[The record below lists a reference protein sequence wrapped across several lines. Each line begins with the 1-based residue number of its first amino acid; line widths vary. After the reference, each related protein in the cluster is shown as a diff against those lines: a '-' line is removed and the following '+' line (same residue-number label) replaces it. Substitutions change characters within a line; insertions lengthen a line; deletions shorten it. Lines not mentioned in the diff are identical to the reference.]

1 MMTTK
6 AYKHKLSKYIIAV
19 LALSSLTACDFEKVN
34 TNEFELL
41 PEEGM
46 MDGITIG
53 GPITAMEKCVFPVG
67 TQADG
72 TLVVNRYQTAYNLAA
87 DCWSGYFGQ
96 NNNWGGPNNLNYFL
110 KDGWVASSYTEA
122 YSTVVPLWQDLKG
135 KTETKFPEAFALAQ
149 ILKISAWH
157 KATDMFGPIP
167 YKEAGKG
174 LITVPYDSQ
183 EEVYKAMFKE
193 LSDAVDVLTRYADN
207 GTTSLLPKA
216 DAVYGGDVRKWV
228 VYANSLM
235 LRLAMRVYYADAAL
249 SRQYAMQAINH
260 PYGVMKAKED
270 EAKME
275 KGAGL
280 VFKNNFD
287 DLINQYNEC
296 RMGSSMLAYLG
307 GYQDPRLAKYFHTS
321 SLSQAMTVGTM
332 GKYMAIPTGHDVNS
346 NETFKNT
353 SRPAISNT
361 TPTYWMRASEVY
373 FLLSEAALHG
383 FPVGQSA
390 EDLYKKGI
398 EMSFEENGIPTS
410 EVTAYLQS
418 GLQPAAYNMSVANP
432 SVNVSVPAVTQAT
445 TEWTGTD
452 EEKLEKIMIQKWIAL
467 FPNGQEAWT
476 EYRRTGYPKLH
487 SAITN
492 YSNGEVDSEI
502 GIRRMRYPTNR
513 STSAEDI
520 ANLESARQMLRGG
533 QDKAGTRLWWDN
545 KNH

>member
-1 MMTTK
+1 MKTK
-6 AYKHKLSKYIIAV
+6 AYKYIVGV
-19 LALSSLTACDFEKVN
+19 LALSLFTACDFQKVN

-41 PEEGM
+41 PEEGL
-46 MDGITIG
+46 MDGISIG
-53 GPITAMEKCVFPVG
+53 GPITAMQKCVFPVG

-72 TLVVNRYQTAYNLAA
+72 TSVANRYQTAYNLAA

-110 KDGWVASSYTEA
+110 KDGWVASSYTES

-135 KTETKFPEAFALAQ
+135 KTETQFPEVFALAQ

-183 EEVYKAMFKE
+183 EEVYKSMFKE
-193 LSDAVDVLTRYADN
+193 LSDAIEVLTKYADN
-207 GTTSLLPKA
+207 GNSKLLPNA
-216 DAVYGGDVRKWV
+216 DAVYAGDVHKWV

-249 SRQYAMQAINH
+249 SKKYALQAVNH
-260 PYGVMKAKED
+260 SYGVMKTKDD

-275 KGAGL
+275 RGASL
-280 VFKNNFD
+280 EFKNNLD
-287 DLINQYNEC
+287 VLINQYNEC

-307 GYQDPRLAKYFHTS
+307 GYQDPRLPKYFNTS
-321 SLSQAMTVGTM
+321 TVSQAVTVGTY
-332 GKYMAIPTGHDVNS
+332 GKYSGVPTGHDVSS
-346 NETFKNT
+346 NDAFRDS
-353 SRPAISNT
+353 SRPAITST

-373 FLLSEAALHG
+373 FLLAEAALHG
-383 FPVGQSA
+383 FAVGGTA
-390 EDLYKKGI
+390 ESLYEKGI
-398 EMSFEENGIPTS
+398 EMSFEENGIASS
-410 EVTAYLQS
+410 EVSDYMSS
-418 GLQPAAYNMSVANP
+418 GLKPSAYSFHLTNP
-432 SVNVSVPAVTQAT
+432 GVNVDVPAVTEAT
-445 TEWTGTD
+445 TAWSGTD

-467 FPNGQEAWT
+467 YPNGQEAWT

-487 SAITN
+487 SAISN
-492 YSNGEVDSEI
+492 YSNGEVDSEV
-502 GIRRMRYPTNR
+502 GIRRMRFPTNK

-520 ANLESARQMLRGG
+520 ANLESARKLLRGG
-533 QDKAGTRLWWDN
+533 LDKAGTRLWWDN

>member
-1 MMTTK
+1 MKTK
-6 AYKHKLSKYIIAV
+6 AYKYIVGV
-19 LALSSLTACDFEKVN
+19 LALSLFTACDFQKVN

-41 PEEGM
+41 PEEGL
-46 MDGITIG
+46 MDGISIG
-53 GPITAMEKCVFPVG
+53 GPITAMQKCVFPVG

-72 TLVVNRYQTAYNLAA
+72 TSVANRYQTAYNLAA

-110 KDGWVASSYTEA
+110 KDGWVASSYTES

-135 KTETKFPEAFALAQ
+135 KTETQFPEVFALAQ

-193 LSDAVDVLTRYADN
+193 LSDAIEVLTKYADN
-207 GTTSLLPKA
+207 GNSKLLPNA
-216 DAVYGGDVRKWV
+216 DAVYAGDVHKWV

-249 SRQYAMQAINH
+249 SKKYALQAVNH
-260 PYGVMKAKED
+260 SYGVMKSKDD

-275 KGAGL
+275 RGASL
-280 VFKNNFD
+280 EFKNNLD
-287 DLINQYNEC
+287 VLINQYNEC

-307 GYQDPRLAKYFHTS
+307 GYQDPRLPKYFNTS
-321 SLSQAMTVGTM
+321 TVSQAVTVGTY
-332 GKYMAIPTGHDVNS
+332 GKYSGVPTGHDVSS
-346 NETFKNT
+346 NDAFRDS
-353 SRPAISNT
+353 SRPAITST

-373 FLLSEAALHG
+373 FLLAEAALHG
-383 FPVGQSA
+383 FAVGGTA
-390 EDLYKKGI
+390 ESLYEKGI
-398 EMSFEENGIPTS
+398 EMSFEENGIASS
-410 EVTAYLQS
+410 EVADYMSS
-418 GLQPAAYNMSVANP
+418 GLKPSAYSFHLTNP
-432 SVNVSVPAVTQAT
+432 GVNVDVPAVTEAT
-445 TEWTGTD
+445 TAWSGTD

-467 FPNGQEAWT
+467 YPNGQEAWT

-487 SAITN
+487 SVVTN
-492 YSNGEVDSEI
+492 YSNGEVDSEV
-502 GIRRMRYPTNR
+502 GIRRMRFPTNK

-520 ANLESARQMLRGG
+520 ANLESARKLLRGG
-533 QDKAGTRLWWDN
+533 LDKAGTRLWWDN

>member
-1 MMTTK
+1 MKTK
-6 AYKHKLSKYIIAV
+6 AYKYIVGV
-19 LALSSLTACDFEKVN
+19 LALSLFTACDFQKVN

-41 PEEGM
+41 PEEGL
-46 MDGITIG
+46 MDGISIG
-53 GPITAMEKCVFPVG
+53 GPITALQKCVFPIG

-72 TLVVNRYQTAYNLAA
+72 TSVANRYQTAYNLAA

-110 KDGWVASSYTEA
+110 KDGWVASSYTES

-135 KTETKFPEAFALAQ
+135 KTETQFPEVFALAQ

-183 EEVYKAMFKE
+183 EEVYKSMFKE
-193 LSDAVDVLTRYADN
+193 LSDAIEVLTKYADN
-207 GTTSLLPKA
+207 GNSKLLPNA
-216 DAVYGGDVRKWV
+216 DAVYAGDVHKWV

-249 SRQYAMQAINH
+249 SKKYALQAVNH
-260 PYGVMKAKED
+260 SYGVMKTKDD

-275 KGAGL
+275 RGASL
-280 VFKNNFD
+280 EFKNNLD
-287 DLINQYNEC
+287 VLINQYNEC

-307 GYQDPRLAKYFHTS
+307 GYQDPRLPKYFNTS
-321 SLSQAMTVGTM
+321 TVSQAVTVGTY
-332 GKYMAIPTGHDVNS
+332 GKYSGVPTGHDVSS
-346 NETFKNT
+346 NDAFRDS
-353 SRPAISNT
+353 SRPAITST

-373 FLLSEAALHG
+373 FLLAEAALHG
-383 FPVGQSA
+383 FAVGGTA
-390 EDLYKKGI
+390 ESLYEKGI
-398 EMSFEENGIPTS
+398 EMSFEENGIASS
-410 EVTAYLQS
+410 EVSDYMSS
-418 GLQPAAYNMSVANP
+418 GLKPSAYSFHLTNP
-432 SVNVSVPAVTQAT
+432 SVNVDAPALTQAT

-467 FPNGQEAWT
+467 YPNGQEAWS

-487 SAITN
+487 SAISN
-492 YSNGEVDSEI
+492 YSNGEVDSEV
-502 GIRRMRYPTNR
+502 GIRRMRFPTNK

-520 ANLESARQMLRGG
+520 ANLESARKLLRGG
-533 QDKAGTRLWWDN
+533 LDKAGTRLWWDN

>member
-1 MMTTK
+1 MKTK
-6 AYKHKLSKYIIAV
+6 AYKYIVGVLVLS
-19 LALSSLTACDFEKVN
+19 LFTACDFQKVN

-41 PEEGM
+41 PEEGL
-46 MDGITIG
+46 MDGISIG
-53 GPITAMEKCVFPVG
+53 GPITAMQKCVFPVG

-72 TLVVNRYQTAYNLAA
+72 TSVANRYQTAYNLAA

-110 KDGWVASSYTEA
+110 KDGWVASSYTES

-135 KTETKFPEAFALAQ
+135 KTETQFPEVFALAQ

-183 EEVYKAMFKE
+183 EEVYKSMFKE
-193 LSDAVDVLTRYADN
+193 LSDAIEVLTKYADN
-207 GTTSLLPKA
+207 GNSKLLPNA
-216 DAVYGGDVRKWV
+216 DAVYAGDVHKWV

-249 SRQYAMQAINH
+249 SKKYALQAVNH
-260 PYGVMKAKED
+260 SYGVMKTKDD

-275 KGAGL
+275 RGASL
-280 VFKNNFD
+280 EFKNNLD
-287 DLINQYNEC
+287 VLINQYNEC

-307 GYQDPRLAKYFHTS
+307 GYQDPRLPKYFNTS
-321 SLSQAMTVGTM
+321 TVSQAVNVGTY
-332 GKYMAIPTGHDVNS
+332 GKYSGVPTGHDVSS
-346 NETFKNT
+346 NDAFRDS
-353 SRPAISNT
+353 SRPAITST

-373 FLLSEAALHG
+373 FLLAEAALHG
-383 FPVGQSA
+383 FAVGGTA
-390 EDLYKKGI
+390 ESLYEKGI
-398 EMSFEENGIPTS
+398 EMSFEENGIASS
-410 EVTAYLQS
+410 EVADYMSS
-418 GLQPAAYNMSVANP
+418 GLKPSAYSFHLTNP
-432 SVNVSVPAVTQAT
+432 GVNVDVPAVTEAT
-445 TEWTGTD
+445 TAWSGTD

-467 FPNGQEAWT
+467 YPNGQEAWT

-487 SAITN
+487 STITN
-492 YSNGEVDSEI
+492 YSNGEVDSEV
-502 GIRRMRYPTNR
+502 GIRRMRFPTNK

-520 ANLESARQMLRGG
+520 ANLESARKLLRGG
-533 QDKAGTRLWWDN
+533 LDKAGTRLWWDN

>member
-1 MMTTK
+1 MKTK
-6 AYKHKLSKYIIAV
+6 AYKYIVGV
-19 LALSSLTACDFEKVN
+19 LALSLFTACDFQKVN

-41 PEEGM
+41 PEEGL
-46 MDGITIG
+46 MDGISIG
-53 GPITAMEKCVFPVG
+53 GPITAMQKCVFPVG

-72 TLVVNRYQTAYNLAA
+72 TRVANRYQTAYNLAA

-110 KDGWVASSYTEA
+110 KDGWVASSYTES

-135 KTETKFPEAFALAQ
+135 KTETQFPEVFALAQ

-183 EEVYKAMFKE
+183 EEVYKSMFKE
-193 LSDAVDVLTRYADN
+193 LSDAIEVLTKYADN
-207 GTTSLLPKA
+207 GNSKLLPNA
-216 DAVYGGDVRKWV
+216 DAVYAGDVHKWV

-249 SRQYAMQAINH
+249 SKKYALQAVNH
-260 PYGVMKAKED
+260 SYGVMKTKDD

-275 KGAGL
+275 RGASL
-280 VFKNNFD
+280 EFKNNLD
-287 DLINQYNEC
+287 VLINQYNEC

-307 GYQDPRLAKYFHTS
+307 GYQDPRLPKFFNTS
-321 SLSQAMTVGTM
+321 TVSQAVTVGTY
-332 GKYMAIPTGHDVNS
+332 GKYSGVPTGHDVSS
-346 NETFKNT
+346 NDAFRDS
-353 SRPAISNT
+353 SRPAITST

-373 FLLSEAALHG
+373 FLLAEAALHG
-383 FPVGQSA
+383 FAVGGTA
-390 EDLYKKGI
+390 ESLYEKGI
-398 EMSFEENGIPTS
+398 EMSFEENGIASS
-410 EVTAYLQS
+410 EVADYMSS
-418 GLQPAAYNMSVANP
+418 GLKPSAYSFHLTNP
-432 SVNVSVPAVTQAT
+432 GVNVDVPAVTEAT
-445 TEWTGTD
+445 TAWSGTD

-467 FPNGQEAWT
+467 YPNGQEAWT

-487 SAITN
+487 SVVTN
-492 YSNGEVDSEI
+492 YSNGEIDSEV
-502 GIRRMRYPTNR
+502 GIRRMRFPTNK

-520 ANLESARQMLRGG
+520 ANLESARKLLRGG
-533 QDKAGTRLWWDN
+533 LDKAGTRLWWDN

>member
-1 MMTTK
+1 MKTK
-6 AYKHKLSKYIIAV
+6 AYKYIVGV
-19 LALSSLTACDFEKVN
+19 LALSLFTACDFQKVN

-41 PEEGM
+41 PEEGLV
-46 MDGITIG
+46 DGISIG
-53 GPITAMEKCVFPVG
+53 GPITAMQKCVFPVG

-72 TLVVNRYQTAYNLAA
+72 TSVANRYQTAYNLAA

-110 KDGWVASSYTEA
+110 KDGWVASSYTES

-135 KTETKFPEAFALAQ
+135 KTETQFPEVFALAQ

-183 EEVYKAMFKE
+183 EEVYKSMFKE
-193 LSDAVDVLTRYADN
+193 LSDAIEVLTKYADN
-207 GTTSLLPKA
+207 GNSKLLPNA
-216 DAVYGGDVRKWV
+216 DAIYAGDVHKWV

-249 SRQYAMQAINH
+249 SKQYALQAVNQS
-260 PYGVMKAKED
+260 YGVMKSKDD

-275 KGAGL
+275 RGASL
-280 VFKNNFD
+280 EFKNNLD
-287 DLINQYNEC
+287 VLINQYNEC

-307 GYQDPRLAKYFHTS
+307 GYQDPRLPKYFNTS
-321 SLSQAMTVGTM
+321 TVSQAVTVGTY
-332 GKYMAIPTGHDVNS
+332 GKYSGVPTGHDVSS
-346 NETFKNT
+346 NDAFKDS
-353 SRPAISNT
+353 SRPAITST

-373 FLLSEAALHG
+373 FLLAEAALHG
-383 FPVGQSA
+383 FAVGGTA
-390 EDLYKKGI
+390 ESLYEKGI
-398 EMSFEENGIPTS
+398 EMSFEENGIASS
-410 EVTAYLQS
+410 EVADYMSS
-418 GLQPAAYNMSVANP
+418 GLKPSAYSFHLTNP
-432 SVNVSVPAVTQAT
+432 GVNVDVPAVTQAT
-445 TEWTGTD
+445 TEWSGTD

-467 FPNGQEAWT
+467 YPNGQEAWT

-487 SAITN
+487 SVVTN
-492 YSNGEVDSEI
+492 YSNGEIDSEV
-502 GIRRMRYPTNR
+502 GIRRMRFPTNK

-520 ANLESARQMLRGG
+520 ANLESARKLLRGG
-533 QDKAGTRLWWDN
+533 LDKAGTRLWWDN

>member
-1 MMTTK
+1 MKTK
-6 AYKHKLSKYIIAV
+6 AYKYIVGV
-19 LALSSLTACDFEKVN
+19 LALSLFTACDFQKVN

-41 PEEGM
+41 PEEGL
-46 MDGITIG
+46 MDGISIG
-53 GPITAMEKCVFPVG
+53 GPITAMQKCVFPVG

-72 TLVVNRYQTAYNLAA
+72 TSVANRYQTAYNLAA

-110 KDGWVASSYTEA
+110 KDGWVASSYTES

-135 KTETKFPEAFALAQ
+135 KTETQFPEVFALAQ

-193 LSDAVDVLTRYADN
+193 LSDAIEVLTKYADN
-207 GTTSLLPKA
+207 GNSKLLPNA
-216 DAVYGGDVRKWV
+216 DAVYAGDVHKWV

-249 SRQYAMQAINH
+249 SKKYALQAVNH
-260 PYGVMKAKED
+260 SYGVMKTKDD

-275 KGAGL
+275 RGASL
-280 VFKNNFD
+280 EFKNNLD
-287 DLINQYNEC
+287 VLINQYNEC

-307 GYQDPRLAKYFHTS
+307 GYQDPRLPKYFNTS
-321 SLSQAMTVGTM
+321 TVSQAVTVGTY
-332 GKYMAIPTGHDVNS
+332 GKYSGVPTGHDVSS
-346 NETFKNT
+346 NDAFRDS
-353 SRPAISNT
+353 SRPAITST

-373 FLLSEAALHG
+373 FLLAEAALHG
-383 FPVGQSA
+383 FAVGGTA
-390 EDLYKKGI
+390 ESLYEKGI
-398 EMSFEENGIPTS
+398 EMSFEENGIASS
-410 EVTAYLQS
+410 EVADYMSS
-418 GLQPAAYNMSVANP
+418 GLKPSAYSFHLTNP
-432 SVNVSVPAVTQAT
+432 GVNVDVPAVTEAT
-445 TEWTGTD
+445 TAWSGTD

-467 FPNGQEAWT
+467 YPNGQEAWT

-487 SAITN
+487 SVVTN
-492 YSNGEVDSEI
+492 YSNGEIDSEV
-502 GIRRMRYPTNR
+502 GIRRMRFPTNK

-520 ANLESARQMLRGG
+520 ANLESARKLLRGG
-533 QDKAGTRLWWDN
+533 LDKAGTRLWWDN
-545 KNH
+545 KNN

>member
-1 MMTTK
+1 MKTK
-6 AYKHKLSKYIIAV
+6 AYKYIVGV
-19 LALSSLTACDFEKVN
+19 LALSLFTACDFQKVN

-41 PEEGM
+41 PEEGL
-46 MDGITIG
+46 MDGISIG
-53 GPITAMEKCVFPVG
+53 GPITAMQKCVFPVG

-72 TLVVNRYQTAYNLAA
+72 TSVANRYQTAYNLAA

-110 KDGWVASSYTEA
+110 KDGWVASSYTES

-135 KTETKFPEAFALAQ
+135 KTETQFPEVFALAQ

-193 LSDAVDVLTRYADN
+193 LSDAIEVLTKYADN
-207 GTTSLLPKA
+207 GNSKLLPNA
-216 DAVYGGDVRKWV
+216 DAVYAGDVHKWV

-249 SRQYAMQAINH
+249 SKKYALQAVNH
-260 PYGVMKAKED
+260 SYGVMKTKDD

-275 KGAGL
+275 RGASL
-280 VFKNNFD
+280 EFKNNLD
-287 DLINQYNEC
+287 VLINQYNEC

-307 GYQDPRLAKYFHTS
+307 GYQDPRLPKFFNTS
-321 SLSQAMTVGTM
+321 TVSQAVTVGTY
-332 GKYMAIPTGHDVNS
+332 GKYSGVPTGHDVSS
-346 NETFKNT
+346 NDAFKDS
-353 SRPAISNT
+353 SRPAITST

-373 FLLSEAALHG
+373 FLLAEAALHG
-383 FPVGQSA
+383 FAVGGTA
-390 EDLYKKGI
+390 ESLYEKGI
-398 EMSFEENGIPTS
+398 EMSFEENGIASS
-410 EVTAYLQS
+410 EVTDYMSS
-418 GLQPAAYNMSVANP
+418 GLKPSAYSFHLTNP
-432 SVNVSVPAVTQAT
+432 GVNVDVPAVTQAT
-445 TEWTGTD
+445 TEWSGTD

-467 FPNGQEAWT
+467 YPNGQEAWT

-487 SAITN
+487 SVVTN
-492 YSNGEVDSEI
+492 YSNGEIDSEV
-502 GIRRMRYPTNR
+502 GIRRMRFPTNK

-520 ANLESARQMLRGG
+520 ANLESARKLLRGG
-533 QDKAGTRLWWDN
+533 LDKAGTRLWWDN

>member
-1 MMTTK
+1 MKTK
-6 AYKHKLSKYIIAV
+6 AYKYIVGV
-19 LALSSLTACDFEKVN
+19 LALSLFTACDFQKVN

-41 PEEGM
+41 PEEGL
-46 MDGITIG
+46 MDGISIG
-53 GPITAMEKCVFPVG
+53 GPITAMQKCVFPVG

-72 TLVVNRYQTAYNLAA
+72 TSVANRYQTAYNLAA

-110 KDGWVASSYTEA
+110 KDGWVASSYTES

-135 KTETKFPEAFALAQ
+135 KTETQFPEVFALAQ

-183 EEVYKAMFKE
+183 EEVYKSMFKE
-193 LSDAVDVLTRYADN
+193 LSDAIELLTKYADN
-207 GTTSLLPKA
+207 GNSKLLPNA
-216 DAVYGGDVRKWV
+216 DAIYAGDVHKWV

-249 SRQYAMQAINH
+249 SKQYALQAVNH
-260 PYGVMKAKED
+260 SYGVMKTKDD

-275 KGAGL
+275 RGASL
-280 VFKNNFD
+280 EFKNNLD
-287 DLINQYNEC
+287 VLINQYNEC

-307 GYQDPRLAKYFHTS
+307 GYQDPRLPKYFNTS
-321 SLSQAMTVGTM
+321 TVSQAVTVGTY
-332 GKYMAIPTGHDVNS
+332 GKYSGVPTGHDVSS
-346 NETFKNT
+346 NDAFKDS
-353 SRPAISNT
+353 SRPAITST

-373 FLLSEAALHG
+373 FLLAEAALHG
-383 FPVGQSA
+383 FAVGGTA
-390 EDLYKKGI
+390 ESLYEKGI
-398 EMSFEENGIPTS
+398 EMSFEENGIASS
-410 EVTAYLQS
+410 EVADYMSS
-418 GLQPAAYNMSVANP
+418 GLKPSAYSFHLTNP
-432 SVNVSVPAVTQAT
+432 GVNVDVPAVTQAT

-467 FPNGQEAWT
+467 YPNGQEAWS

-487 SAITN
+487 SVVTN
-492 YSNGEVDSEI
+492 YSNGEIDSEV
-502 GIRRMRYPTNR
+502 GIRRMRFPTNK

-520 ANLESARQMLRGG
+520 ANLESARKLLRGG
-533 QDKAGTRLWWDN
+533 LDKAGTRLWWDN

>member
-1 MMTTK
+1 MKTK
-6 AYKHKLSKYIIAV
+6 AYKYIVGV
-19 LALSSLTACDFEKVN
+19 LALSLFTACDFQKVN

-41 PEEGM
+41 PEEGL
-46 MDGITIG
+46 MDGISIG
-53 GPITAMEKCVFPVG
+53 GPITAMQKCVFPVG

-72 TLVVNRYQTAYNLAA
+72 TSVANRYQTAYNLAA

-110 KDGWVASSYTEA
+110 KDGWVASSYTES

-135 KTETKFPEAFALAQ
+135 KTETQFPEVFALAQ

-183 EEVYKAMFKE
+183 EEVYKSMFKE
-193 LSDAVDVLTRYADN
+193 LSDAIEVLTKYADN
-207 GTTSLLPKA
+207 GNSKLLPNA
-216 DAVYGGDVRKWV
+216 DAVYAGDVHKWV

-249 SRQYAMQAINH
+249 SKQYALQAVNH
-260 PYGVMKAKED
+260 SYGVMKSKDD

-275 KGAGL
+275 RGASL
-280 VFKNNFD
+280 EFKNNLD
-287 DLINQYNEC
+287 VLINQYNEC

-307 GYQDPRLAKYFHTS
+307 GYQDPRLPKYFNTS
-321 SLSQAMTVGTM
+321 TVSQAVTVGTY
-332 GKYMAIPTGHDVNS
+332 GKYSGVPTGHDVSS
-346 NETFKNT
+346 NDAFKDS
-353 SRPAISNT
+353 SRPAITST

-373 FLLSEAALHG
+373 FLLAEAALHG
-383 FPVGQSA
+383 FAVGGTA
-390 EDLYKKGI
+390 ESLYEKGI
-398 EMSFEENGIPTS
+398 EMSFEENGIASS
-410 EVTAYLQS
+410 EVADYMSS
-418 GLQPAAYNMSVANP
+418 GLKPSAYSFHLTNP
-432 SVNVSVPAVTQAT
+432 SVNVDAPALTQAT

-467 FPNGQEAWT
+467 YPNGQEAWT

-487 SAITN
+487 STITN
-492 YSNGEVDSEI
+492 YSNGEVDSEV
-502 GIRRMRYPTNR
+502 GIRRMRFPTNK

-520 ANLESARQMLRGG
+520 ANLESARKLLRGG
-533 QDKAGTRLWWDN
+533 LDKAGTRLWWDN

>member
-1 MMTTK
+1 MKTK
-6 AYKHKLSKYIIAV
+6 AYKYIVGV
-19 LALSSLTACDFEKVN
+19 LALSLFTACDFQKVN

-41 PEEGM
+41 PEEGL
-46 MDGITIG
+46 MDGISIG
-53 GPITAMEKCVFPVG
+53 GPITAMQKCVFPVG

-72 TLVVNRYQTAYNLAA
+72 TSVANRYQTAYNLAA

-110 KDGWVASSYTEA
+110 KDGWVASSYTES

-135 KTETKFPEAFALAQ
+135 KTETQFPEVFALAQ

-183 EEVYKAMFKE
+183 EEVYKSMFKE
-193 LSDAVDVLTRYADN
+193 LSDAIEVLTKYADN
-207 GTTSLLPKA
+207 GNSKLLPNA
-216 DAVYGGDVRKWV
+216 DAVYAGDVHKWV

-249 SRQYAMQAINH
+249 SKKYALQAVNH
-260 PYGVMKAKED
+260 SYGVMKSKDD

-275 KGAGL
+275 RGASL
-280 VFKNNFD
+280 EFKNNLD
-287 DLINQYNEC
+287 VLINQYNEC

-307 GYQDPRLAKYFHTS
+307 GYQDPRLPKYFNTS
-321 SLSQAMTVGTM
+321 SVSQAVTVGTY
-332 GKYMAIPTGHDVNS
+332 GKYSGVPTGHDVSS
-346 NETFKNT
+346 NDAFKDS
-353 SRPAISNT
+353 SRPAITST

-373 FLLSEAALHG
+373 FLLAEAALHG
-383 FPVGQSA
+383 FAVGGTA
-390 EDLYKKGI
+390 ESLYEKGI
-398 EMSFEENGIPTS
+398 EMSFEENGIASS
-410 EVTAYLQS
+410 EVADYMSS
-418 GLQPAAYNMSVANP
+418 GLKPSAYSFHLTNP
-432 SVNVSVPAVTQAT
+432 SVNVDAPALTHAT

-467 FPNGQEAWT
+467 YPNGQEAWT

-487 SAITN
+487 STITN
-492 YSNGEVDSEI
+492 YSNGEVDSEV
-502 GIRRMRYPTNR
+502 GIRRMRFPTNK

-520 ANLESARQMLRGG
+520 ANLESARKLLRGG
-533 QDKAGTRLWWDN
+533 LDKAGTRLWWDD

>member
-1 MMTTK
+1 MKTK
-6 AYKHKLSKYIIAV
+6 AYKYIVGV
-19 LALSSLTACDFEKVN
+19 LALSLFTACDFQKVN

-41 PEEGM
+41 PEEGL
-46 MDGITIG
+46 MDGISIG
-53 GPITAMEKCVFPVG
+53 GPITAMQKCVFPVG

-72 TLVVNRYQTAYNLAA
+72 TSVANRYQTAYNLAA

-110 KDGWVASSYTEA
+110 KDGWVASSYTES

-135 KTETKFPEAFALAQ
+135 KTETQFPEVFALAQ

-193 LSDAVDVLTRYADN
+193 LSDAIEVLTKYADN
-207 GTTSLLPKA
+207 GNSKLLPNA
-216 DAVYGGDVRKWV
+216 DAVYAGDVHKWV

-249 SRQYAMQAINH
+249 SKKYALQAVNH
-260 PYGVMKAKED
+260 SYGVMKTKDD

-275 KGAGL
+275 RGASL
-280 VFKNNFD
+280 EFKNNLD
-287 DLINQYNEC
+287 VLINQYNEC

-307 GYQDPRLAKYFHTS
+307 GYQDPRLPKYFNTS
-321 SLSQAMTVGTM
+321 TVSQAVTVGTY
-332 GKYMAIPTGHDVNS
+332 GKYSGVPTGHDVSS
-346 NETFKNT
+346 NDAFKDS
-353 SRPAISNT
+353 SRPAITST

-373 FLLSEAALHG
+373 FLLAEAALHG
-383 FPVGQSA
+383 FAVGGTA
-390 EDLYKKGI
+390 ESLYEKGI
-398 EMSFEENGIPTS
+398 EMSFEENGIASS
-410 EVTAYLQS
+410 EVADYMSS
-418 GLQPAAYNMSVANP
+418 GLKPSAYSFHLTNP
-432 SVNVSVPAVTQAT
+432 GVNVDVPAVTEAT
-445 TEWTGTD
+445 TAWSGTD

-467 FPNGQEAWT
+467 YPNGQEAWT

-487 SAITN
+487 SVVTN
-492 YSNGEVDSEI
+492 YSNGEIDSEV
-502 GIRRMRYPTNR
+502 GIRRMRFPTNK

-520 ANLESARQMLRGG
+520 ANLESARKLLRGG
-533 QDKAGTRLWWDN
+533 LDKAGTRLWWDN
-545 KNH
+545 KNN

>member
-1 MMTTK
+1 MKTK
-6 AYKHKLSKYIIAV
+6 AYKYIVGV
-19 LALSSLTACDFEKVN
+19 LALSLFTACDFQKVN

-41 PEEGM
+41 PEEGL
-46 MDGITIG
+46 MDGISIG
-53 GPITAMEKCVFPVG
+53 GPITAMQKCVFPVG

-72 TLVVNRYQTAYNLAA
+72 TSVANRYQTAYNLAA

-110 KDGWVASSYTEA
+110 KDGWVASSYTES

-135 KTETKFPEAFALAQ
+135 KTETQFPEVFALAQ

-183 EEVYKAMFKE
+183 EEVYKSMFKE
-193 LSDAVDVLTRYADN
+193 LSDAIEVLTKYADN
-207 GTTSLLPKA
+207 GNSKLLPNA
-216 DAVYGGDVRKWV
+216 DAVYAGDVHKWV

-249 SRQYAMQAINH
+249 SKKYALQAVNH
-260 PYGVMKAKED
+260 SYGVMKTKDD

-275 KGAGL
+275 RGASL
-280 VFKNNFD
+280 EFKNNLD
-287 DLINQYNEC
+287 VLINQYNEC

-307 GYQDPRLAKYFHTS
+307 GYQDPRLPKYFNTS
-321 SLSQAMTVGTM
+321 TVSQAVTVGTY
-332 GKYMAIPTGHDVNS
+332 GKYSGVPTGHDVSS
-346 NETFKNT
+346 NDAFRDS
-353 SRPAISNT
+353 SRPAITST
-361 TPTYWMRASEVY
+361 TSTYWMRASEVY
-373 FLLSEAALHG
+373 FLLAEAALHG
-383 FPVGQSA
+383 FAVGGTA
-390 EDLYKKGI
+390 ESLYEKGI
-398 EMSFEENGIPTS
+398 EMSFEENGIASS
-410 EVTAYLQS
+410 EVADYMSS
-418 GLQPAAYNMSVANP
+418 GLKPSAYSFHLTNP
-432 SVNVSVPAVTQAT
+432 GVNVDVPAVTEAT
-445 TEWTGTD
+445 TAWSGTD

-467 FPNGQEAWT
+467 YPNGQEAWT

-487 SAITN
+487 SVVTN
-492 YSNGEVDSEI
+492 YSNGEVDSEV
-502 GIRRMRYPTNR
+502 GIRRMRFPTNK

-520 ANLESARQMLRGG
+520 ANLESARKLLRGG
-533 QDKAGTRLWWDN
+533 LDKAGTRLWWDN

>member
-1 MMTTK
+1 MKTK
-6 AYKHKLSKYIIAV
+6 AYKYIVGV
-19 LALSSLTACDFEKVN
+19 LALSLFTACDFQKVN

-41 PEEGM
+41 PEEGL
-46 MDGITIG
+46 MDGISIG
-53 GPITAMEKCVFPVG
+53 GPITAMQKCVFPVG

-72 TLVVNRYQTAYNLAA
+72 TSVANRYQTAYNLAA

-110 KDGWVASSYTEA
+110 KDGWVASSYTES

-135 KTETKFPEAFALAQ
+135 KTETQFPEVFALAQ

-183 EEVYKAMFKE
+183 EEVYKSMFKE
-193 LSDAVDVLTRYADN
+193 LSDAIEVLTKYADN
-207 GTTSLLPKA
+207 GNSKLLPNA
-216 DAVYGGDVRKWV
+216 DAVYAGDVHKWV

-249 SRQYAMQAINH
+249 SKKYALQAVNH
-260 PYGVMKAKED
+260 SYGVMKTKDD

-275 KGAGL
+275 RGASL
-280 VFKNNFD
+280 EFKNNLD
-287 DLINQYNEC
+287 VLINQYNEC

-307 GYQDPRLAKYFHTS
+307 GYQDPRLPKYFNTS
-321 SLSQAMTVGTM
+321 TVSQAVTVGTY
-332 GKYMAIPTGHDVNS
+332 GKYSGVPTGHDVSS
-346 NETFKNT
+346 NDAFKDS
-353 SRPAISNT
+353 SRPAITST

-373 FLLSEAALHG
+373 FLLAEAALHG
-383 FPVGQSA
+383 FAVGGTA
-390 EDLYKKGI
+390 ESLYEKGI
-398 EMSFEENGIPTS
+398 EMSFEENGIASS
-410 EVTAYLQS
+410 EVADYMSS
-418 GLQPAAYNMSVANP
+418 GLKPSAYSFHLTNP
-432 SVNVSVPAVTQAT
+432 GVNVDVPAVTEAT
-445 TEWTGTD
+445 TAWSGTD

-467 FPNGQEAWT
+467 YPNGQEAWS

-487 SAITN
+487 SVVTN
-492 YSNGEVDSEI
+492 YSNSEIDSEV
-502 GIRRMRYPTNR
+502 GIRRMRFPTNK

-520 ANLESARQMLRGG
+520 ANLESARKLLRGG
-533 QDKAGTRLWWDN
+533 LDKAGTRLWWDN

>member
-1 MMTTK
+1 MKTK
-6 AYKHKLSKYIIAV
+6 AYKYIVGV
-19 LALSSLTACDFEKVN
+19 LALSLFTACDFQKVN

-41 PEEGM
+41 PEGGL
-46 MDGITIG
+46 MDGISVG
-53 GPITAMEKCVFPVG
+53 GPITALEKCVFPVG

-72 TLVVNRYQTAYNLAA
+72 TSVVNRYQTAYNLAA

-110 KDGWVASSYTEA
+110 KDGWVASSYTES

-135 KTETKFPEAFALAQ
+135 KTETQFPEVFALAQ

-183 EEVYKAMFKE
+183 EEVYKSMFKE
-193 LSDAVDVLTRYADN
+193 LSDAIEVLTKYADN
-207 GTTSLLPKA
+207 GNSKLLPNA
-216 DAVYGGDVRKWV
+216 DAIYAGDVHKWV

-249 SRQYAMQAINH
+249 SKQYALQAVNH
-260 PYGVMKAKED
+260 SYGVMKNKDD

-275 KGAGL
+275 RGASL
-280 VFKNNFD
+280 EFKNNLD
-287 DLINQYNEC
+287 VLINQYNEC

-307 GYQDPRLAKYFHTS
+307 GYQDPRLPKYFNTS
-321 SLSQAMTVGTM
+321 TVSQAVTVGTY
-332 GKYMAIPTGHDVNS
+332 GKYSGVPTGHDVSS
-346 NETFKNT
+346 NDAFKDS
-353 SRPAISNT
+353 SRPAITST

-373 FLLSEAALHG
+373 FLLAEAALHG
-383 FPVGQSA
+383 FAVGGTA
-390 EDLYKKGI
+390 ESLYEKGI
-398 EMSFEENGIPTS
+398 EMSFEENGIASS
-410 EVTAYLQS
+410 EVADYMSS
-418 GLQPAAYNMSVANP
+418 GLKPSAYSFHLTNP
-432 SVNVSVPAVTQAT
+432 GVNVDVPAVTEAT
-445 TEWTGTD
+445 TAWSGTD

-467 FPNGQEAWT
+467 YPNGQEAWT

-487 SAITN
+487 SVVTN
-492 YSNGEVDSEI
+492 YSNGEIDSEI
-502 GIRRMRYPTNR
+502 GIRRMRFPTNK

-520 ANLESARQMLRGG
+520 ANLESARKLLRGG
-533 QDKAGTRLWWDN
+533 LDKAGTRLWWDN

>member
-1 MMTTK
+1 MKTK
-6 AYKHKLSKYIIAV
+6 AYKYIVGV
-19 LALSSLTACDFEKVN
+19 LALSLFTACDFQKVN

-41 PEEGM
+41 PEEGL
-46 MDGITIG
+46 MDGISIG
-53 GPITAMEKCVFPVG
+53 GPITAMQKCVFPVG

-72 TLVVNRYQTAYNLAA
+72 TSVANRYQTAYNLAA

-110 KDGWVASSYTEA
+110 KDGWVASSYTES

-135 KTETKFPEAFALAQ
+135 KTETQFPEVFALAQ

-193 LSDAVDVLTRYADN
+193 LSDAIEVLTKYADN
-207 GTTSLLPKA
+207 GNSKLLPNA
-216 DAVYGGDVRKWV
+216 DAVYAGDVHKWV

-249 SRQYAMQAINH
+249 SKKYALQAVNH
-260 PYGVMKAKED
+260 SYGVMKTKDD

-275 KGAGL
+275 RGASL
-280 VFKNNFD
+280 EFKNNLD
-287 DLINQYNEC
+287 VLINQYNEC

-307 GYQDPRLAKYFHTS
+307 GYQDPRLPKYFNTS
-321 SLSQAMTVGTM
+321 TVSQAVTVGTY
-332 GKYMAIPTGHDVNS
+332 GKYSGVPTGHDVSS
-346 NETFKNT
+346 NDAFRDS
-353 SRPAISNT
+353 SRPAITST

-373 FLLSEAALHG
+373 FLLAEAALHG
-383 FPVGQSA
+383 FAVGGTA
-390 EDLYKKGI
+390 ESLYEKGI
-398 EMSFEENGIPTS
+398 EMSFEENGIASS
-410 EVTAYLQS
+410 EVADYMSS
-418 GLQPAAYNMSVANP
+418 GLKPSAYSFHLTNP
-432 SVNVSVPAVTQAT
+432 SVNVDAPALTQAT
-445 TEWTGTD
+445 TEWIGTD

-467 FPNGQEAWT
+467 YPNGQEAWS

-487 SAITN
+487 SAISN
-492 YSNGEVDSEI
+492 YSNGEVDSEV
-502 GIRRMRYPTNR
+502 GIRRMRFPTNK

-520 ANLESARQMLRGG
+520 ANLESARKLLRGG
-533 QDKAGTRLWWDN
+533 LDKAGTRLWWDN

>member
-1 MMTTK
+1 MKTK
-6 AYKHKLSKYIIAV
+6 AYKYIVGV
-19 LALSSLTACDFEKVN
+19 LALSLFTACDFQKVN

-41 PEEGM
+41 PEEGL
-46 MDGITIG
+46 MDGISIG
-53 GPITAMEKCVFPVG
+53 GPITAMQKCVFPVG

-72 TLVVNRYQTAYNLAA
+72 TSVANRYQTAYNLAA

-110 KDGWVASSYTEA
+110 KDGWVASSYTES

-135 KTETKFPEAFALAQ
+135 KTETQFPEVFALAQ

-183 EEVYKAMFKE
+183 EEVYKSMFKE
-193 LSDAVDVLTRYADN
+193 LSDAIEVLTKYADN
-207 GTTSLLPKA
+207 GNSKLLPNA
-216 DAVYGGDVRKWV
+216 DAVYAGDVHKWV

-249 SRQYAMQAINH
+249 SKKYALQAVNH
-260 PYGVMKAKED
+260 SYGVMKTKDD

-275 KGAGL
+275 RGASL
-280 VFKNNFD
+280 EFNNNLD
-287 DLINQYNEC
+287 VLINQYNEC

-307 GYQDPRLAKYFHTS
+307 GYQDPRLPKYFNTS
-321 SLSQAMTVGTM
+321 TVSQAVTVGTY
-332 GKYMAIPTGHDVNS
+332 GKYSGVPTGHDVSS
-346 NETFKNT
+346 NDAFRDS
-353 SRPAISNT
+353 SRPAITST

-373 FLLSEAALHG
+373 FLLAEAALHG
-383 FPVGQSA
+383 FAVGGTA
-390 EDLYKKGI
+390 ESLYEKGI
-398 EMSFEENGIPTS
+398 EMSFEENGIASS
-410 EVTAYLQS
+410 EVADYMSS
-418 GLQPAAYNMSVANP
+418 GLKPSAYSFHLTNP
-432 SVNVSVPAVTQAT
+432 GVNVDVPAVTEAT
-445 TEWTGTD
+445 TAWSGTD

-467 FPNGQEAWT
+467 YPNGQEAWT

-487 SAITN
+487 SVVTN
-492 YSNGEVDSEI
+492 YSNGEIDSEV
-502 GIRRMRYPTNR
+502 GIRRMRFPTNK

-520 ANLESARQMLRGG
+520 ANLESARKLLRGG
-533 QDKAGTRLWWDN
+533 LDKAGTRLWWDN

>member
-1 MMTTK
+1 MKTK
-6 AYKHKLSKYIIAV
+6 AYKYIV
-19 LALSSLTACDFEKVN
+19 GFLALSLFTACDFQKVN

-41 PEEGM
+41 PEEGL
-46 MDGITIG
+46 MDGISIG
-53 GPITAMEKCVFPVG
+53 GPITAMQKCVFPVG

-72 TLVVNRYQTAYNLAA
+72 TSVANRYQTAYNLAA

-110 KDGWVASSYTEA
+110 KDGWVASSYTES
-122 YSTVVPLWQDLKG
+122 YSTIVPLWQDLKG
-135 KTETKFPEAFALAQ
+135 KTETQFPEVFALAQ

-193 LSDAVDVLTRYADN
+193 LSDAIEVLTKYADN
-207 GTTSLLPKA
+207 GNSKLLPNA
-216 DAVYGGDVRKWV
+216 DAVYAGDVHKWV

-249 SRQYAMQAINH
+249 SKKYALQAVNH
-260 PYGVMKAKED
+260 SYGVMKTKDD

-275 KGAGL
+275 RGASL
-280 VFKNNFD
+280 EFKNNLD
-287 DLINQYNEC
+287 VLINQYNEC

-307 GYQDPRLAKYFHTS
+307 GYQDPRLPKYFNTS
-321 SLSQAMTVGTM
+321 TVSQAVTVGTY
-332 GKYMAIPTGHDVNS
+332 GKYSGVPTGHDVSS
-346 NETFKNT
+346 NDAFKDS
-353 SRPAISNT
+353 SRPAITST

-373 FLLSEAALHG
+373 FLLAEAALHG
-383 FPVGQSA
+383 FAVGGTA
-390 EDLYKKGI
+390 ESLYEKGI
-398 EMSFEENGIPTS
+398 EMSFEENGIASS
-410 EVTAYLQS
+410 EVADYMSS
-418 GLQPAAYNMSVANP
+418 GLKPSAYSFHLTNP
-432 SVNVSVPAVTQAT
+432 GVNVDVPAVTEAT
-445 TEWTGTD
+445 TAWSGTD

-467 FPNGQEAWT
+467 YPNGQEAWT

-487 SAITN
+487 SAISN
-492 YSNGEVDSEI
+492 YSNGEVDSEV
-502 GIRRMRYPTNR
+502 GIRRMRFPTNK

-520 ANLESARQMLRGG
+520 ANLESARKLLRGG
-533 QDKAGTRLWWDN
+533 LDKAGTRLWWDN

>member
-1 MMTTK
+1 MKTK
-6 AYKHKLSKYIIAV
+6 AYKYIV
-19 LALSSLTACDFEKVN
+19 GFLALSLFTACDFQKVN

-41 PEEGM
+41 PEEGL
-46 MDGITIG
+46 MDGISIG
-53 GPITAMEKCVFPVG
+53 GPITAMQKCVFPVG

-72 TLVVNRYQTAYNLAA
+72 TSVANRYQTAYNLAA

-110 KDGWVASSYTEA
+110 KDGWVASSYTES
-122 YSTVVPLWQDLKG
+122 YSTIVPLWQDLKG
-135 KTETKFPEAFALAQ
+135 KTETQFPEVFALAQ
-149 ILKISAWH
+149 VLKISAWH

-183 EEVYKAMFKE
+183 EEVYKSMFKE
-193 LSDAVDVLTRYADN
+193 LSDAIEVLTKYADN
-207 GTTSLLPKA
+207 GNSKLLPNA
-216 DAVYGGDVRKWV
+216 DAVYAGDVHKWV

-249 SRQYAMQAINH
+249 SKKYALQAVNH
-260 PYGVMKAKED
+260 SYGVMKTKDD

-275 KGAGL
+275 RGASL
-280 VFKNNFD
+280 EFKNNLD
-287 DLINQYNEC
+287 VLINQYNEC

-307 GYQDPRLAKYFHTS
+307 GYQDPRLPKYFNTS
-321 SLSQAMTVGTM
+321 TVSQAVTVGTY
-332 GKYMAIPTGHDVNS
+332 GKYSGVPTGHDVSS
-346 NETFKNT
+346 NDAFRDS
-353 SRPAISNT
+353 SRPAITST

-373 FLLSEAALHG
+373 FLLAEAALHG
-383 FPVGQSA
+383 FAVGGTA
-390 EDLYKKGI
+390 ESLYEKGI
-398 EMSFEENGIPTS
+398 EMSFEENGIASS
-410 EVTAYLQS
+410 EVADYMSS
-418 GLQPAAYNMSVANP
+418 GLKPSAYSFHLTNP
-432 SVNVSVPAVTQAT
+432 SVNVDAPALTQAT

-467 FPNGQEAWT
+467 YPNGQEAWS

-487 SAITN
+487 SAISN
-492 YSNGEVDSEI
+492 YSNGEVDSEV
-502 GIRRMRYPTNR
+502 GIRRMRFPTNK

-520 ANLESARQMLRGG
+520 ANLESARKLLRGG
-533 QDKAGTRLWWDN
+533 LDKAGTRLWWDN

>member
-1 MMTTK
+1 MKTK
-6 AYKHKLSKYIIAV
+6 AYKYIVGVLVLS
-19 LALSSLTACDFEKVN
+19 LFTACDFQKVN

-41 PEEGM
+41 PEEGL
-46 MDGITIG
+46 MDGISIG
-53 GPITAMEKCVFPVG
+53 GPITAMQKCVFPVG

-72 TLVVNRYQTAYNLAA
+72 TSVANRYQTAYNLAA

-110 KDGWVASSYTEA
+110 KDGWVASSYTES

-135 KTETKFPEAFALAQ
+135 KTETQFPEVFALAQ

-193 LSDAVDVLTRYADN
+193 LSDAIEVLTKYADN
-207 GTTSLLPKA
+207 GNSKLLPNA
-216 DAVYGGDVRKWV
+216 DAVYAGDVHKWV

-249 SRQYAMQAINH
+249 SKKYAFQAVNH
-260 PYGVMKAKED
+260 SYGVMKTKDD

-275 KGAGL
+275 RGASL
-280 VFKNNFD
+280 EFKNNLD
-287 DLINQYNEC
+287 VLINQYNEC

-307 GYQDPRLAKYFHTS
+307 GYQDPRLPKYFNTS
-321 SLSQAMTVGTM
+321 TVSQAVTVGTY
-332 GKYMAIPTGHDVNS
+332 GKYSGVPTGHDVSS
-346 NETFKNT
+346 NDAFRDS
-353 SRPAISNT
+353 SRPAITST

-373 FLLSEAALHG
+373 FLLAEAALHG
-383 FPVGQSA
+383 FAVGGTA
-390 EDLYKKGI
+390 ESLYEKGI
-398 EMSFEENGIPTS
+398 EMSFEENGIASS
-410 EVTAYLQS
+410 EVADYMSS
-418 GLQPAAYNMSVANP
+418 GLKPSAYSFHLTNP
-432 SVNVSVPAVTQAT
+432 GVNVDVPAVTEAT
-445 TEWTGTD
+445 TAWSGTD

-467 FPNGQEAWT
+467 YPNGQEAWT

-487 SAITN
+487 SVVTN
-492 YSNGEVDSEI
+492 YSNGEIDSEV
-502 GIRRMRYPTNR
+502 GIRRMRFPTNK

-520 ANLESARQMLRGG
+520 ANLESARKLLRGG
-533 QDKAGTRLWWDN
+533 LDKAGTRLWWDN

>member
-1 MMTTK
+1 MKTK
-6 AYKHKLSKYIIAV
+6 AYKYIV
-19 LALSSLTACDFEKVN
+19 GFLALSLFTACDFQKVN

-41 PEEGM
+41 PEEGL
-46 MDGITIG
+46 MDGISIG
-53 GPITAMEKCVFPVG
+53 GPITAMQKCVFPVG

-72 TLVVNRYQTAYNLAA
+72 TSVANRYQTAYNLAA

-110 KDGWVASSYTEA
+110 KDGWVASSYTES

-135 KTETKFPEAFALAQ
+135 KTETQFPEVFALAQ

-193 LSDAVDVLTRYADN
+193 LSDAIEVLTKYADN
-207 GTTSLLPKA
+207 GNSKLLPNA
-216 DAVYGGDVRKWV
+216 DAVYAGDVHKWV

-249 SRQYAMQAINH
+249 SKKYALQAVNH
-260 PYGVMKAKED
+260 SYGVMKTKDD

-275 KGAGL
+275 RGASL
-280 VFKNNFD
+280 EFKNNLD
-287 DLINQYNEC
+287 VLINQYNEC

-307 GYQDPRLAKYFHTS
+307 GYQDPRLPKYFNTS
-321 SLSQAMTVGTM
+321 TVSQAVTVGTY
-332 GKYMAIPTGHDVNS
+332 GKYSGVPTGHDVSS
-346 NETFKNT
+346 NDAFKDS
-353 SRPAISNT
+353 SRPAITST

-373 FLLSEAALHG
+373 FLLAEAALHG
-383 FPVGQSA
+383 FAVGGTA
-390 EDLYKKGI
+390 ESLYEKGI
-398 EMSFEENGIPTS
+398 EMSFEENGIASS
-410 EVTAYLQS
+410 EVADYMSS
-418 GLQPAAYNMSVANP
+418 GLKPSAYSFHLTNP
-432 SVNVSVPAVTQAT
+432 GVNVDVPAVTQAT
-445 TEWTGTD
+445 TEWSGTD

-467 FPNGQEAWT
+467 YPNGQEAWT

-487 SAITN
+487 SVVTN
-492 YSNGEVDSEI
+492 YSNGEIDSEV
-502 GIRRMRYPTNR
+502 GIRRMRFPTNK

-520 ANLESARQMLRGG
+520 ANLESARKLLRGG
-533 QDKAGTRLWWDN
+533 LDKAGTRLWWDN
-545 KNH
+545 KNN

>member
-1 MMTTK
+1 MKTK
-6 AYKHKLSKYIIAV
+6 AYKYIVGV
-19 LALSSLTACDFEKVN
+19 LALSLFTACDFQKVN

-41 PEEGM
+41 PEEGL
-46 MDGITIG
+46 MDGISIG
-53 GPITAMEKCVFPVG
+53 GPITAMQKCVFPVG

-72 TLVVNRYQTAYNLAA
+72 TSVANRYQTAYNLAA

-110 KDGWVASSYTEA
+110 KDGWVASSYTES

-135 KTETKFPEAFALAQ
+135 KTETQFPEVFALAQ

-183 EEVYKAMFKE
+183 EEVYKSMFKE
-193 LSDAVDVLTRYADN
+193 LSDAIEVLTKYADN
-207 GTTSLLPKA
+207 GNSKLLPNA
-216 DAVYGGDVRKWV
+216 DAVYAGDVHKWV

-249 SRQYAMQAINH
+249 SKKYALQAVNH
-260 PYGVMKAKED
+260 SYGVMKTKDD

-275 KGAGL
+275 RGASL
-280 VFKNNFD
+280 EFKNNLD
-287 DLINQYNEC
+287 VLINQYNEC

-307 GYQDPRLAKYFHTS
+307 GYQDPRLPKFFNTS
-321 SLSQAMTVGTM
+321 TVSQAVTVGTY
-332 GKYMAIPTGHDVNS
+332 GKYSGVPTGHDVSS
-346 NETFKNT
+346 NDAFRDS
-353 SRPAISNT
+353 SRPAITST

-373 FLLSEAALHG
+373 FLLAEAALHG
-383 FPVGQSA
+383 FAVGGTA
-390 EDLYKKGI
+390 ESLYEKGI
-398 EMSFEENGIPTS
+398 EMSFEENGIASS
-410 EVTAYLQS
+410 EVADYMSS
-418 GLQPAAYNMSVANP
+418 GLKPSAYSFHLTNP
-432 SVNVSVPAVTQAT
+432 GVNVDVPAVTEAT
-445 TEWTGTD
+445 TAWSGTD

-467 FPNGQEAWT
+467 YPNGQEAWT

-487 SAITN
+487 SAISN
-492 YSNGEVDSEI
+492 YSNGEVDSEV
-502 GIRRMRYPTNR
+502 GIRRMRFPTNK

-520 ANLESARQMLRGG
+520 ANLESARKLLRGG
-533 QDKAGTRLWWDN
+533 LDKAGTRLWWDN

>member
-1 MMTTK
+1 MKTK
-6 AYKHKLSKYIIAV
+6 AYKYIV
-19 LALSSLTACDFEKVN
+19 GFLALSLFTACDFQKVN

-41 PEEGM
+41 PEEGL
-46 MDGITIG
+46 MDGISIG
-53 GPITAMEKCVFPVG
+53 GPITAMQKCVFPVG

-72 TLVVNRYQTAYNLAA
+72 TSVANRYQTAYNLAA

-110 KDGWVASSYTEA
+110 KDGWVASSYTES
-122 YSTVVPLWQDLKG
+122 YSTVVSLWQDLKG
-135 KTETKFPEAFALAQ
+135 KTETQFPEVFALAQ

-193 LSDAVDVLTRYADN
+193 LSDAIEVLTKYADN
-207 GTTSLLPKA
+207 GNSKLLPNA
-216 DAVYGGDVRKWV
+216 DAVYAGDVHKWV

-249 SRQYAMQAINH
+249 SKKYALQAVNH
-260 PYGVMKAKED
+260 SYGVMKTKDD

-275 KGAGL
+275 RGASL
-280 VFKNNFD
+280 EFKNNLD
-287 DLINQYNEC
+287 VLINQYNEC

-307 GYQDPRLAKYFHTS
+307 GYQDPRLPKYFNTS
-321 SLSQAMTVGTM
+321 TVSQAVTVGTY
-332 GKYMAIPTGHDVNS
+332 GKYSGVPTGHDVSS
-346 NETFKNT
+346 NDAFKDS
-353 SRPAISNT
+353 SRPAITST

-373 FLLSEAALHG
+373 FLLAEAALHG
-383 FPVGQSA
+383 FAVGGTA
-390 EDLYKKGI
+390 ESLYEKGI
-398 EMSFEENGIPTS
+398 EMSFEENGIASS
-410 EVTAYLQS
+410 EVADYMSS
-418 GLQPAAYNMSVANP
+418 GLKPSAYSFHLTNP
-432 SVNVSVPAVTQAT
+432 GVNVDVPAVTEAT
-445 TEWTGTD
+445 TAWSGTD

-467 FPNGQEAWT
+467 YPNGQEAWT

-487 SAITN
+487 SVVTN
-492 YSNGEVDSEI
+492 YSNGEIDSEI
-502 GIRRMRYPTNR
+502 GIRRMRFPTNK

-520 ANLESARQMLRGG
+520 ANLESARKLLRGG
-533 QDKAGTRLWWDN
+533 LDKAGTRLWWDN

>member
-1 MMTTK
+1 MKTK
-6 AYKHKLSKYIIAV
+6 AYKYIV
-19 LALSSLTACDFEKVN
+19 GFLALSLFTACDFQKVN

-41 PEEGM
+41 PEEGL
-46 MDGITIG
+46 MDGISIG
-53 GPITAMEKCVFPVG
+53 GPITAMQKCVFPVG

-72 TLVVNRYQTAYNLAA
+72 TSVANRYQTAYNLAA

-110 KDGWVASSYTEA
+110 KDGWVASSYTES

-135 KTETKFPEAFALAQ
+135 KTETQFPEVFALAQ

-193 LSDAVDVLTRYADN
+193 LSDAIEVLTKYADN
-207 GTTSLLPKA
+207 GNSKLLPNA
-216 DAVYGGDVRKWV
+216 DAVYAGDVHKWV

-249 SRQYAMQAINH
+249 SKKYALQAVNH
-260 PYGVMKAKED
+260 SYGVMKTKDD

-275 KGAGL
+275 RGASL
-280 VFKNNFD
+280 EFKNNLD
-287 DLINQYNEC
+287 VLINQYNEC

-307 GYQDPRLAKYFHTS
+307 GYQDPRLPKYFNTS
-321 SLSQAMTVGTM
+321 TVSQAVTVGTY
-332 GKYMAIPTGHDVNS
+332 GKYSGVPTGHDVSS
-346 NETFKNT
+346 NDAFRDS
-353 SRPAISNT
+353 SRPAITST

-373 FLLSEAALHG
+373 FLLAEAALHG
-383 FPVGQSA
+383 FAVGGTA
-390 EDLYKKGI
+390 ESLYEKGI
-398 EMSFEENGIPTS
+398 EMSFEENGIASS
-410 EVTAYLQS
+410 EVADYMSS
-418 GLQPAAYNMSVANP
+418 GLKPSAYSFHLTNP
-432 SVNVSVPAVTQAT
+432 GVNVDVPAVTQAT
-445 TEWTGTD
+445 TEWSGTD

-467 FPNGQEAWT
+467 YPNGQEAWT

-487 SAITN
+487 SVVTN
-492 YSNGEVDSEI
+492 YSNGEIDSEV
-502 GIRRMRYPTNR
+502 GIRRMRFPTNK

-520 ANLESARQMLRGG
+520 ANLESARKLLRGG
-533 QDKAGTRLWWDN
+533 LDKAGTRLWWDN

>member
-1 MMTTK
+1 MKTK
-6 AYKHKLSKYIIAV
+6 AYKYIV
-19 LALSSLTACDFEKVN
+19 GFLALSLFTACDFQKVN

-41 PEEGM
+41 PEEGL
-46 MDGITIG
+46 MDGISIG
-53 GPITAMEKCVFPVG
+53 GPITAMQKCVFPVG

-72 TLVVNRYQTAYNLAA
+72 TSVANRYQTAYNLAA

-110 KDGWVASSYTEA
+110 KDGWVASSYTES
-122 YSTVVPLWQDLKG
+122 YSTIVPLWQDLKG
-135 KTETKFPEAFALAQ
+135 KTETQFPEVFALAQ

-183 EEVYKAMFKE
+183 EEVYKSMFKE
-193 LSDAVDVLTRYADN
+193 LSDAIEVLTKYADN
-207 GTTSLLPKA
+207 GNSKLLPNA
-216 DAVYGGDVRKWV
+216 DAVYAGDVHKWV

-249 SRQYAMQAINH
+249 SKKYALQAVNH
-260 PYGVMKAKED
+260 SYGVMKTKDD

-275 KGAGL
+275 RGVSL
-280 VFKNNFD
+280 EFKNNLD
-287 DLINQYNEC
+287 VLINQYNEC

-307 GYQDPRLAKYFHTS
+307 GYQDPRLPKYFNTS
-321 SLSQAMTVGTM
+321 TVSQAVTVGTY
-332 GKYMAIPTGHDVNS
+332 GKYSGVPTGHDVSS
-346 NETFKNT
+346 NDAFKDS
-353 SRPAISNT
+353 SRPAITST

-373 FLLSEAALHG
+373 FLLAEAALHG
-383 FPVGQSA
+383 FAVGGTA
-390 EDLYKKGI
+390 ESLYEKGI
-398 EMSFEENGIPTS
+398 EMSFEENGIASS
-410 EVTAYLQS
+410 EVADYMSS
-418 GLQPAAYNMSVANP
+418 GLKPSAYSFHLTNP
-432 SVNVSVPAVTQAT
+432 GVNVDVPAVTEAT
-445 TEWTGTD
+445 TAWSGTD

-467 FPNGQEAWT
+467 YPNGQEAWT

-487 SAITN
+487 SAISN
-492 YSNGEVDSEI
+492 YSNGEVDSEV
-502 GIRRMRYPTNR
+502 GIRRMRFPTNK

-520 ANLESARQMLRGG
+520 ANLESARKLLRGG
-533 QDKAGTRLWWDN
+533 LDKAGTRLWWDN

>member
-1 MMTTK
+1 MKTK
-6 AYKHKLSKYIIAV
+6 AYKYIVGFLVLS
-19 LALSSLTACDFEKVN
+19 LFTACDFQKVN

-41 PEEGM
+41 PEEGL
-46 MDGITIG
+46 MDGISIG
-53 GPITAMEKCVFPVG
+53 GPITAMQKCVFPVG

-72 TLVVNRYQTAYNLAA
+72 TSVANRYQTAYNLAA

-110 KDGWVASSYTEA
+110 KDGWVASSYTES
-122 YSTVVPLWQDLKG
+122 YSTIVPLWQDLKG
-135 KTETKFPEAFALAQ
+135 KTETQFPEVFALAQ

-183 EEVYKAMFKE
+183 EEVYKSMFKE
-193 LSDAVDVLTRYADN
+193 LSDAIEVLTKYADN
-207 GTTSLLPKA
+207 GNSKLLPNA
-216 DAVYGGDVRKWV
+216 DAVYAGDVHKWV

-249 SRQYAMQAINH
+249 SKQYALQAVNH
-260 PYGVMKAKED
+260 SYGVMKSKED

-275 KGAGL
+275 RGASL
-280 VFKNNFD
+280 EFKNNLD
-287 DLINQYNEC
+287 VLINQYNEC

-307 GYQDPRLAKYFHTS
+307 GYQDPRLPKYFNTS
-321 SLSQAMTVGTM
+321 TVSQAVTVGTY
-332 GKYMAIPTGHDVNS
+332 GKYSGVPTGHDVSS
-346 NETFKNT
+346 NDAFKDS
-353 SRPAISNT
+353 SRPAITST

-373 FLLSEAALHG
+373 FLLAEAALHG
-383 FPVGQSA
+383 FAVGGTA
-390 EDLYKKGI
+390 ESLYEKGI
-398 EMSFEENGIPTS
+398 EMSFEENGIASS
-410 EVTAYLQS
+410 EVADYMSS
-418 GLQPAAYNMSVANP
+418 GLKPSAYSFHLTNP
-432 SVNVSVPAVTQAT
+432 GVNVDVPAVTEAT
-445 TEWTGTD
+445 TAWSGTD

-467 FPNGQEAWT
+467 YPNGQEAWT

-487 SAITN
+487 SAISN
-492 YSNGEVDSEI
+492 YSNGEVDSEV
-502 GIRRMRYPTNR
+502 GIRRMRFPTNK

-520 ANLESARQMLRGG
+520 ANLESARKLLRGG
-533 QDKAGTRLWWDN
+533 LDKAGTRLWWDN

>member
-1 MMTTK
+1 MKTK
-6 AYKHKLSKYIIAV
+6 AYKYIVGV
-19 LALSSLTACDFEKVN
+19 LALSLFTACDFQKVN

-41 PEEGM
+41 PEEGL
-46 MDGITIG
+46 MDGISIG
-53 GPITAMEKCVFPVG
+53 GPITAMQKCVFPVG

-72 TLVVNRYQTAYNLAA
+72 TSVANRYQTAYNLAA

-110 KDGWVASSYTEA
+110 KDGWVASSYTES

-135 KTETKFPEAFALAQ
+135 KTETQFPEVFALAQ

-183 EEVYKAMFKE
+183 EEVYKSMFKE
-193 LSDAVDVLTRYADN
+193 LSDAIEVLTKYADN
-207 GTTSLLPKA
+207 GNSKLLPNA
-216 DAVYGGDVRKWV
+216 DAIYAGDVHKWV

-249 SRQYAMQAINH
+249 SKQYALQAVNH
-260 PYGVMKAKED
+260 SYGVMKTKDD

-275 KGAGL
+275 RGASL
-280 VFKNNFD
+280 EFKNNLD
-287 DLINQYNEC
+287 VLINQYNEC

-307 GYQDPRLAKYFHTS
+307 GYQDPRLPKYFNTS
-321 SLSQAMTVGTM
+321 TVSQAVTVGTY
-332 GKYMAIPTGHDVNS
+332 GKYSGVPTGHDVSS
-346 NETFKNT
+346 NDAFKDS
-353 SRPAISNT
+353 SRPAITST

-373 FLLSEAALHG
+373 FLLAEAALHG
-383 FPVGQSA
+383 FAVGGTA
-390 EDLYKKGI
+390 ESLYEKGI
-398 EMSFEENGIPTS
+398 EMSFEETGIASS
-410 EVTAYLQS
+410 EVADYMSS
-418 GLQPAAYNMSVANP
+418 GLKPSAYSFHLTNP
-432 SVNVSVPAVTQAT
+432 GVNVDVPAVTQAT

-467 FPNGQEAWT
+467 YPNGQEAWT

-487 SAITN
+487 STITN
-492 YSNGEVDSEI
+492 YSNGEVDSEV
-502 GIRRMRYPTNR
+502 GIRRMRFPTNK

-520 ANLESARQMLRGG
+520 ANLESARKLLRGG
-533 QDKAGTRLWWDN
+533 LDKAGTRLWWDN

>member
-1 MMTTK
+1 MKTK
-6 AYKHKLSKYIIAV
+6 AYKYIV
-19 LALSSLTACDFEKVN
+19 GFLALSLFTACDFQRVN

-41 PEEGM
+41 PEEGL
-46 MDGITIG
+46 MDGISIG
-53 GPITAMEKCVFPVG
+53 GPITAMQKCVFPVG

-72 TLVVNRYQTAYNLAA
+72 TSVANRYQTAYNLAA

-110 KDGWVASSYTEA
+110 KDGWVASSYTES

-135 KTETKFPEAFALAQ
+135 KTETQFPEVFALAQ

-183 EEVYKAMFKE
+183 EEVYKSMFKE
-193 LSDAVDVLTRYADN
+193 LSDAIEVLTKYADN
-207 GTTSLLPKA
+207 GNSKLLPNA
-216 DAVYGGDVRKWV
+216 DAVYAGDVHKWV

-249 SRQYAMQAINH
+249 SKKYALQAVNH
-260 PYGVMKAKED
+260 SYGVMKTKDD

-275 KGAGL
+275 RGASL
-280 VFKNNFD
+280 EFKNNLD
-287 DLINQYNEC
+287 VLINQYNEC

-307 GYQDPRLAKYFHTS
+307 GYQDPRLPKYFNTS
-321 SLSQAMTVGTM
+321 TVSQAVTVGTY
-332 GKYMAIPTGHDVNS
+332 GKYSGVPTGHDVSS
-346 NETFKNT
+346 NDAFRDS
-353 SRPAISNT
+353 SRPAITST

-373 FLLSEAALHG
+373 FLLAEAALHG
-383 FPVGQSA
+383 FAVGGTA
-390 EDLYKKGI
+390 ESLYEKGI
-398 EMSFEENGIPTS
+398 EMSFEENGIASS
-410 EVTAYLQS
+410 EVSDYMSS
-418 GLQPAAYNMSVANP
+418 GLKPSAYSFHLTNP
-432 SVNVSVPAVTQAT
+432 SVNVDAPALTQAT

-467 FPNGQEAWT
+467 YPNGQEAWS

-487 SAITN
+487 SVVTN
-492 YSNGEVDSEI
+492 YSNGEVDSEV
-502 GIRRMRYPTNR
+502 GIRRMRFPTNK

-520 ANLESARQMLRGG
+520 ANLESARKLLRGG
-533 QDKAGTRLWWDN
+533 LDKAGTRLWWDN

>member
-1 MMTTK
+1 MKTK
-6 AYKHKLSKYIIAV
+6 AYKYIVGV
-19 LALSSLTACDFEKVN
+19 LALSLFTACDFQKVN

-41 PEEGM
+41 PEEGL
-46 MDGITIG
+46 MDGISIG
-53 GPITAMEKCVFPVG
+53 GPITAMQKCVFPVG

-72 TLVVNRYQTAYNLAA
+72 TSVANRYQTAYNLAA

-110 KDGWVASSYTEA
+110 KDGWVASSYTES

-135 KTETKFPEAFALAQ
+135 KTETQFPEVFALAQ

-183 EEVYKAMFKE
+183 EEVYKSMFKE
-193 LSDAVDVLTRYADN
+193 LSDAIEVLTKYADN
-207 GTTSLLPKA
+207 GNSKLLPNA
-216 DAVYGGDVRKWV
+216 DAVYAGDVHKWV

-249 SRQYAMQAINH
+249 SKKYALQAVNH
-260 PYGVMKAKED
+260 SYGVMKTKDD

-275 KGAGL
+275 RGASL
-280 VFKNNFD
+280 EFKNNLD
-287 DLINQYNEC
+287 VLINQYNEC

-307 GYQDPRLAKYFHTS
+307 GYQDPRLPKYFNTS
-321 SLSQAMTVGTM
+321 TVSQAVTVGTY
-332 GKYMAIPTGHDVNS
+332 GKYSGVPTGHDVSS
-346 NETFKNT
+346 NDAFRDS
-353 SRPAISNT
+353 SRPAITST

-373 FLLSEAALHG
+373 FLLAEAALHG
-383 FPVGQSA
+383 FAVGGTA
-390 EDLYKKGI
+390 ESLYEKGI
-398 EMSFEENGIPTS
+398 EMSFGENGIASS
-410 EVTAYLQS
+410 EVADYMSS
-418 GLQPAAYNMSVANP
+418 GLKPSAYSFHLTNP
-432 SVNVSVPAVTQAT
+432 GVNVDVPAVTEAT
-445 TEWTGTD
+445 TAWSGTD

-467 FPNGQEAWT
+467 YPNGQEAWT

-487 SAITN
+487 SVVTN
-492 YSNGEVDSEI
+492 YSNGEIDSEV
-502 GIRRMRYPTNR
+502 GIRRMRFPTNK

-520 ANLESARQMLRGG
+520 ANLESARKLLRGG
-533 QDKAGTRLWWDN
+533 LDKAGTRLWWDN

>member
-1 MMTTK
+1 MKTK
-6 AYKHKLSKYIIAV
+6 AYKYIVGV
-19 LALSSLTACDFEKVN
+19 LALSLFTACDFQKVN

-41 PEEGM
+41 PEEGL
-46 MDGITIG
+46 MDGISIG
-53 GPITAMEKCVFPVG
+53 GPITAMQKCVFPVG

-72 TLVVNRYQTAYNLAA
+72 TSVANRYQTAYNLAA

-110 KDGWVASSYTEA
+110 KDGWVASSYTES

-135 KTETKFPEAFALAQ
+135 KTETQFPEVFALAQ

-183 EEVYKAMFKE
+183 EEVYKSMFKE
-193 LSDAVDVLTRYADN
+193 LSDAIEVLTKYADN
-207 GTTSLLPKA
+207 GNSKLLPNA
-216 DAVYGGDVRKWV
+216 DAVYAGDVRKWV

-249 SRQYAMQAINH
+249 SKKYALQAVNH
-260 PYGVMKAKED
+260 SYGVMKTKDD

-275 KGAGL
+275 RGASL
-280 VFKNNFD
+280 EFKNNLD
-287 DLINQYNEC
+287 VLINQYNEC

-307 GYQDPRLAKYFHTS
+307 GYQDPRLPKYFNTS
-321 SLSQAMTVGTM
+321 TVSQAVTVGTY
-332 GKYMAIPTGHDVNS
+332 GKYSGVPTGHDVSS
-346 NETFKNT
+346 NDAFKDS
-353 SRPAISNT
+353 SRPAITCT
-361 TPTYWMRASEVY
+361 TPPYWMRASEVY
-373 FLLSEAALHG
+373 FLLAEAALHG
-383 FPVGQSA
+383 FAVGGTA
-390 EDLYKKGI
+390 ESLYEKGI
-398 EMSFEENGIPTS
+398 EMSFEENGIASS
-410 EVTAYLQS
+410 EVADYMSS
-418 GLQPAAYNMSVANP
+418 GLKPSAYSFHLTNP
-432 SVNVSVPAVTQAT
+432 SVNVDVPAVTEAT
-445 TEWTGTD
+445 TAWSGTD

-467 FPNGQEAWT
+467 YPNGQEAWT

-487 SAITN
+487 SVVTN
-492 YSNGEVDSEI
+492 YSNGEIDSEI
-502 GIRRMRYPTNR
+502 GIRRMRFPTNK

-520 ANLESARQMLRGG
+520 ANLESARKLLRGG
-533 QDKAGTRLWWDN
+533 LDKAGTRLWWDN

>member
-1 MMTTK
+1 MKTK
-6 AYKHKLSKYIIAV
+6 AYKYIVGV
-19 LALSSLTACDFEKVN
+19 LALSLFTACDFQKVN

-41 PEEGM
+41 PEEGL
-46 MDGITIG
+46 MDGISIG
-53 GPITAMEKCVFPVG
+53 GPITAMQKCVFPVG

-72 TLVVNRYQTAYNLAA
+72 TSVANRYQTAYNLAA

-110 KDGWVASSYTEA
+110 KDGWVASSYTES

-135 KTETKFPEAFALAQ
+135 KTETQFPEVFALAQ

-193 LSDAVDVLTRYADN
+193 LSDAIEVLTKYADN
-207 GTTSLLPKA
+207 GNSKLLPNA
-216 DAVYGGDVRKWV
+216 DAVYAGDVHKWV

-249 SRQYAMQAINH
+249 SKKYALQAVNH
-260 PYGVMKAKED
+260 SYGVMKTKDD

-275 KGAGL
+275 RGASL
-280 VFKNNFD
+280 EFKNNLD
-287 DLINQYNEC
+287 VLINQYNEC

-307 GYQDPRLAKYFHTS
+307 GYQDPRLPKYFNTS
-321 SLSQAMTVGTM
+321 TVSQAVTVGTY
-332 GKYMAIPTGHDVNS
+332 GKYSGVPTGHDVSS
-346 NETFKNT
+346 NDAFRDS
-353 SRPAISNT
+353 SRPAITST

-373 FLLSEAALHG
+373 FLLAEAALHG
-383 FPVGQSA
+383 FAVGGTA
-390 EDLYKKGI
+390 ESLYEKGI
-398 EMSFEENGIPTS
+398 EMSFEENGIASS
-410 EVTAYLQS
+410 EVADYMSS
-418 GLQPAAYNMSVANP
+418 GLKPSAYSFHLTNP
-432 SVNVSVPAVTQAT
+432 SVNVDAPAVTQAT
-445 TEWTGTD
+445 TEWSGTD

-467 FPNGQEAWT
+467 YPNGQEAWT

-487 SAITN
+487 SVVTN
-492 YSNGEVDSEI
+492 YSNSEIDSEV
-502 GIRRMRYPTNR
+502 GIRRMRFPTNK

-520 ANLESARQMLRGG
+520 ANLESARKLLRGG
-533 QDKAGTRLWWDN
+533 LDKAGTRLWWDN

>member
-1 MMTTK
+1 MKTK
-6 AYKHKLSKYIIAV
+6 AYKYIVGV
-19 LALSSLTACDFEKVN
+19 LALSLFTACDFQKVN

-41 PEEGM
+41 PEEGL
-46 MDGITIG
+46 MDGISIG
-53 GPITAMEKCVFPVG
+53 GPITALQKCVFPIG

-72 TLVVNRYQTAYNLAA
+72 TSVANRYQTAYNLAA

-110 KDGWVASSYTEA
+110 KDGWVASSYTES

-135 KTETKFPEAFALAQ
+135 KTETQFPEVFALAQ

-183 EEVYKAMFKE
+183 EEVYKSMFKE
-193 LSDAVDVLTRYADN
+193 LSDAIEVLTKYADN
-207 GTTSLLPKA
+207 GNSKLLPNA
-216 DAVYGGDVRKWV
+216 DAIYAGDVHKWV

-249 SRQYAMQAINH
+249 SKQYALQAVNH
-260 PYGVMKAKED
+260 SYGVMKTKDD

-275 KGAGL
+275 RGASL
-280 VFKNNFD
+280 EFKNNLD
-287 DLINQYNEC
+287 VLINQYNEC

-307 GYQDPRLAKYFHTS
+307 GYQDPRLPKYFNTS
-321 SLSQAMTVGTM
+321 TVSQAVTVGTY
-332 GKYMAIPTGHDVNS
+332 GKYSGVPTGHDVSS
-346 NETFKNT
+346 NDAFRDS
-353 SRPAISNT
+353 SRPAITST

-373 FLLSEAALHG
+373 FLLAEAALHG
-383 FPVGQSA
+383 FAVGGTA
-390 EDLYKKGI
+390 ESLYEKGI
-398 EMSFEENGIPTS
+398 EMSFEENGIASS
-410 EVTAYLQS
+410 EVADYMSS
-418 GLQPAAYNMSVANP
+418 GLKPSAYSFHLTNP
-432 SVNVSVPAVTQAT
+432 GVNVDVPAVTEAT
-445 TEWTGTD
+445 TAWTGTD

-467 FPNGQEAWT
+467 YPNGQEAWT

-487 SAITN
+487 SVVTN
-492 YSNGEVDSEI
+492 YSNGEIDSEV
-502 GIRRMRYPTNR
+502 GIRRMRFPTNK

-520 ANLESARQMLRGG
+520 ANLESARKLLRGG
-533 QDKAGTRLWWDN
+533 LDKAGTRLWWDN

>member
-1 MMTTK
+1 MKTK
-6 AYKHKLSKYIIAV
+6 AYKYIVGI
-19 LALSSLTACDFEKVN
+19 LALSLFTACDFQKVN

-41 PEEGM
+41 PEEGL
-46 MDGITIG
+46 MDGISIG
-53 GPITAMEKCVFPVG
+53 GPITALQKCVFPVG

-72 TLVVNRYQTAYNLAA
+72 TSVANRYQTAYNLAA

-110 KDGWVASSYTEA
+110 KDGWVASSYTES

-135 KTETKFPEAFALAQ
+135 KTETQFPEVFALAQ

-183 EEVYKAMFKE
+183 EEVYKSMFKE
-193 LSDAVDVLTRYADN
+193 LSDAIEVLTKYADN
-207 GTTSLLPKA
+207 GNSKLLPNA
-216 DAVYGGDVRKWV
+216 DAVYAGDVHKWV

-249 SRQYAMQAINH
+249 SKQYALQAVNH
-260 PYGVMKAKED
+260 SYGVMKTKDD

-275 KGAGL
+275 RGASL
-280 VFKNNFD
+280 EFKNNLD
-287 DLINQYNEC
+287 VLINQYNEC

-307 GYQDPRLAKYFHTS
+307 GYQDPRLPKYFNTS
-321 SLSQAMTVGTM
+321 TVSQAVTVGTY
-332 GKYMAIPTGHDVNS
+332 GKYSGVPTGHDVSS
-346 NETFKNT
+346 NDAFKDS
-353 SRPAISNT
+353 SRPAITST
-361 TPTYWMRASEVY
+361 PPTYWMRASEVY
-373 FLLSEAALHG
+373 FLLAEAALHG
-383 FPVGQSA
+383 FAVGGTA
-390 EDLYKKGI
+390 ESLYEKGI
-398 EMSFEENGIPTS
+398 EMSFEENGIASS
-410 EVTAYLQS
+410 EVADYMSS
-418 GLQPAAYNMSVANP
+418 GLKPSAYSFHLTNP
-432 SVNVSVPAVTQAT
+432 SVNVDAPALTQAT

-467 FPNGQEAWT
+467 YPNGQEAWT

-487 SAITN
+487 STITN
-492 YSNGEVDSEI
+492 YSNGEVDSEV
-502 GIRRMRYPTNR
+502 GIRRMRFPTNK

-520 ANLESARQMLRGG
+520 ANLESARKLLRGG
-533 QDKAGTRLWWDN
+533 LDKAGTRLWWDN

>member
-1 MMTTK
+1 MKTK
-6 AYKHKLSKYIIAV
+6 AYKYIVGV
-19 LALSSLTACDFEKVN
+19 LALSLFTACDFQKVN

-41 PEEGM
+41 PEEGL
-46 MDGITIG
+46 MDGISIG
-53 GPITAMEKCVFPVG
+53 GPITAMQKCVFPVG

-72 TLVVNRYQTAYNLAA
+72 TSVANRYQTAYNLAA

-110 KDGWVASSYTEA
+110 KDGWVASSYTES

-135 KTETKFPEAFALAQ
+135 KTETQFPEVFALAQ

-193 LSDAVDVLTRYADN
+193 LSDAIEVLTKYADN
-207 GTTSLLPKA
+207 GNSKLLPNA
-216 DAVYGGDVRKWV
+216 DAVYAGDVHKWV

-249 SRQYAMQAINH
+249 SKKYALQAVNH
-260 PYGVMKAKED
+260 SYGVMKTKDD

-275 KGAGL
+275 RGASL
-280 VFKNNFD
+280 EFKNNLD
-287 DLINQYNEC
+287 VLINQYNEC

-307 GYQDPRLAKYFHTS
+307 GYQDPRLPKYFNTS
-321 SLSQAMTVGTM
+321 TVSQAVTVGTY
-332 GKYMAIPTGHDVNS
+332 GKYSGVPTGHDVSS
-346 NETFKNT
+346 NDAFRDS
-353 SRPAISNT
+353 SRPAITST

-373 FLLSEAALHG
+373 FLLAEAALHG
-383 FPVGQSA
+383 FAVGGTA
-390 EDLYKKGI
+390 ESLYEKGI
-398 EMSFEENGIPTS
+398 EMSFEENGIASS
-410 EVTAYLQS
+410 EVADYMSS
-418 GLQPAAYNMSVANP
+418 GLKPSAYSFHLTNP
-432 SVNVSVPAVTQAT
+432 GVNVDVPAVTEAT
-445 TEWTGTD
+445 TAWSGTD

-467 FPNGQEAWT
+467 YPNGQEAWT

-487 SAITN
+487 SAISN
-492 YSNGEVDSEI
+492 YSNGEVDSEV
-502 GIRRMRYPTNR
+502 GIRRMRFPTNK

-520 ANLESARQMLRGG
+520 TNLESARKLLRGG
-533 QDKAGTRLWWDN
+533 LDKAGTRLWWDN

>member
-1 MMTTK
+1 MKTK
-6 AYKHKLSKYIIAV
+6 AYKYIV
-19 LALSSLTACDFEKVN
+19 GFLALSLFTACDFQKVN

-41 PEEGM
+41 PEEGL
-46 MDGITIG
+46 MDGISIG
-53 GPITAMEKCVFPVG
+53 GPITAMQKCVFPVG

-72 TLVVNRYQTAYNLAA
+72 TSVANRYQTAYNLAA

-110 KDGWVASSYTEA
+110 KDGWVASSYTES

-135 KTETKFPEAFALAQ
+135 KTETQFPEVFALAQ

-183 EEVYKAMFKE
+183 EEVYKSMFKE
-193 LSDAVDVLTRYADN
+193 LSDAIEVLTKYADN
-207 GTTSLLPKA
+207 GNSKLLPNA
-216 DAVYGGDVRKWV
+216 DAVYAGDVHKWV

-249 SRQYAMQAINH
+249 SKKYALQAVNH
-260 PYGVMKAKED
+260 SYGVMKTKDD

-275 KGAGL
+275 RGASL
-280 VFKNNFD
+280 EFKNNLD
-287 DLINQYNEC
+287 VLINQYNEC

-307 GYQDPRLAKYFHTS
+307 GYQDPRLPKYFNTS
-321 SLSQAMTVGTM
+321 TVSQAVTVGTY
-332 GKYMAIPTGHDVNS
+332 GKYSGVPTGHDVSS
-346 NETFKNT
+346 NDAFKDS
-353 SRPAISNT
+353 SRPAITST

-373 FLLSEAALHG
+373 FLLAEAALHG
-383 FPVGQSA
+383 FAVGGTA
-390 EDLYKKGI
+390 ESLYEKGI
-398 EMSFEENGIPTS
+398 EMSFEENGIASS
-410 EVTAYLQS
+410 EVADYMSS
-418 GLQPAAYNMSVANP
+418 GLKPSAYSFHLTNP
-432 SVNVSVPAVTQAT
+432 GVNVDVPAVTEAT
-445 TEWTGTD
+445 TAWSGTD

-467 FPNGQEAWT
+467 YPNGQEAWT

-487 SAITN
+487 SVVTN
-492 YSNGEVDSEI
+492 YSNGEVDSEV
-502 GIRRMRYPTNR
+502 GIRRMRFPTNK

-520 ANLESARQMLRGG
+520 ANLESARKLLRGG
-533 QDKAGTRLWWDN
+533 LDKAGTRLWWDN

>member
-1 MMTTK
+1 MKTK
-6 AYKHKLSKYIIAV
+6 AYKYIV
-19 LALSSLTACDFEKVN
+19 GFLALSLFTACDFQKVN

-41 PEEGM
+41 PEEGL
-46 MDGITIG
+46 MDGISIG
-53 GPITAMEKCVFPVG
+53 GPITAMQKCVFPVG

-72 TLVVNRYQTAYNLAA
+72 TSVANRYQTAYNLAA

-110 KDGWVASSYTEA
+110 KDGWVASSYTES

-135 KTETKFPEAFALAQ
+135 KTETQFPEVFALAQ

-183 EEVYKAMFKE
+183 EEVYKSMFKE
-193 LSDAVDVLTRYADN
+193 LSDAIEVLTKYADN
-207 GTTSLLPKA
+207 GNSKLLPNA
-216 DAVYGGDVRKWV
+216 DAVYAGDVHKWV

-249 SRQYAMQAINH
+249 SKKYALQAVNH
-260 PYGVMKAKED
+260 SYGVMKTKDD

-275 KGAGL
+275 RGASL
-280 VFKNNFD
+280 EFKNNLD
-287 DLINQYNEC
+287 VLINQYNEC

-307 GYQDPRLAKYFHTS
+307 GYQDPRLPKYFNTS
-321 SLSQAMTVGTM
+321 TVSQAVTVGTY
-332 GKYMAIPTGHDVNS
+332 GKYSGVPTGHDVSS
-346 NETFKNT
+346 NDAFRDS
-353 SRPAISNT
+353 SRPAITST

-373 FLLSEAALHG
+373 FLLAEAALHG
-383 FPVGQSA
+383 FAVGGTA
-390 EDLYKKGI
+390 ESLYEKGI
-398 EMSFEENGIPTS
+398 EMSFEENGIASS
-410 EVTAYLQS
+410 EVADYMSS
-418 GLQPAAYNMSVANP
+418 GLKPSAYSFHLTNP
-432 SVNVSVPAVTQAT
+432 GVNVDVPAVTEAT
-445 TEWTGTD
+445 TAWSGTD

-467 FPNGQEAWT
+467 YPNGQEAWT

-487 SAITN
+487 SVVTN
-492 YSNGEVDSEI
+492 YSNSEIDSEV
-502 GIRRMRYPTNR
+502 GIRRMRFPTNK

-520 ANLESARQMLRGG
+520 ANLESARKLLRGG
-533 QDKAGTRLWWDN
+533 LDKAGTRLWWDN

>member
-1 MMTTK
+1 MKTK
-6 AYKHKLSKYIIAV
+6 AYKYIVGV
-19 LALSSLTACDFEKVN
+19 LALSLFTACDFQKVN

-41 PEEGM
+41 PEEGL
-46 MDGITIG
+46 MDGISIG
-53 GPITAMEKCVFPVG
+53 GPITALQKCVFPVG

-72 TLVVNRYQTAYNLAA
+72 TSVANRYQTAYNLAA

-110 KDGWVASSYTEA
+110 KDGWVASSYTES

-135 KTETKFPEAFALAQ
+135 KTETQFPEVFALAQ

-183 EEVYKAMFKE
+183 EEVYKSMFKE
-193 LSDAVDVLTRYADN
+193 LSDAIEVLTKYADN
-207 GTTSLLPKA
+207 GNSKLLPNA
-216 DAVYGGDVRKWV
+216 DAVYAGDVHKWV

-249 SRQYAMQAINH
+249 SKKYALQAVNH
-260 PYGVMKAKED
+260 SYGVMKTKDD

-275 KGAGL
+275 RGASL
-280 VFKNNFD
+280 EFKNNLD
-287 DLINQYNEC
+287 VLINQYNEC

-307 GYQDPRLAKYFHTS
+307 GYQDPRLPKYFNTS
-321 SLSQAMTVGTM
+321 SVSQAVTVGTY
-332 GKYMAIPTGHDVNS
+332 GKYSGVPTGHDVSS
-346 NETFKNT
+346 NDAFKDS
-353 SRPAISNT
+353 SRPAITST

-373 FLLSEAALHG
+373 FLLAEAALHG
-383 FPVGQSA
+383 FAVGGTA
-390 EDLYKKGI
+390 ESLYEKGI
-398 EMSFEENGIPTS
+398 EMSFEENGIASS
-410 EVTAYLQS
+410 EVADYMSS
-418 GLQPAAYNMSVANP
+418 GLKPSAYSFHLTNP
-432 SVNVSVPAVTQAT
+432 GVNVDVPAVTEAT
-445 TEWTGTD
+445 TAWTGTD

-467 FPNGQEAWT
+467 YPNGQEAWS

-487 SAITN
+487 STITN
-492 YSNGEVDSEI
+492 YSNGEVDSEV
-502 GIRRMRYPTNR
+502 GIRRMRFPTNK

-520 ANLESARQMLRGG
+520 ANLESARKLLRGG
-533 QDKAGTRLWWDN
+533 LDKAGTRLWWDN

>member
-1 MMTTK
+1 MKTK
-6 AYKHKLSKYIIAV
+6 AYKYIVGV
-19 LALSSLTACDFEKVN
+19 LALSLFTACDFQKVN

-41 PEEGM
+41 PEEGL
-46 MDGITIG
+46 MDGISVG
-53 GPITAMEKCVFPVG
+53 GPITALEKCVFPVG

-72 TLVVNRYQTAYNLAA
+72 TSVVNRYQTAYNLAA

-110 KDGWVASSYTEA
+110 KDGWVASSYTES

-135 KTETKFPEAFALAQ
+135 KTETQFPEVFALAQ

-183 EEVYKAMFKE
+183 EEVYKSMFKE
-193 LSDAVDVLTRYADN
+193 LSDAIEVLTKYADN
-207 GTTSLLPKA
+207 GNSKLLPNA
-216 DAVYGGDVRKWV
+216 DAIYAGDVHKWV

-249 SRQYAMQAINH
+249 SKQYALQAVNH
-260 PYGVMKAKED
+260 SYGVMKNKDD

-275 KGAGL
+275 RGASL
-280 VFKNNFD
+280 EFKNNLD
-287 DLINQYNEC
+287 VLINQYNEC

-307 GYQDPRLAKYFHTS
+307 GYQDPRLPKYFNTS
-321 SLSQAMTVGTM
+321 TVSQAVTVGTY
-332 GKYMAIPTGHDVNS
+332 GKYSGVPTGHDVSS
-346 NETFKNT
+346 NDAFKDS
-353 SRPAISNT
+353 SRPAITST

-373 FLLSEAALHG
+373 FLLAEAALHG
-383 FPVGQSA
+383 FAVGGTA
-390 EDLYKKGI
+390 ESLYEKGI
-398 EMSFEENGIPTS
+398 EMSFEENGIASS
-410 EVTAYLQS
+410 EVADYMSS
-418 GLQPAAYNMSVANP
+418 GLKPSAYSFHLTNP
-432 SVNVSVPAVTQAT
+432 GVNVDVPAVTEAT
-445 TEWTGTD
+445 TAWSGTD

-467 FPNGQEAWT
+467 YPNGQEAWT

-487 SAITN
+487 SAISN
-492 YSNGEVDSEI
+492 YSNGEVDSEV
-502 GIRRMRYPTNR
+502 GIRRMRFPTNK

-520 ANLESARQMLRGG
+520 ANLESARKLLRGG
-533 QDKAGTRLWWDN
+533 LDKAGTRLWWDN